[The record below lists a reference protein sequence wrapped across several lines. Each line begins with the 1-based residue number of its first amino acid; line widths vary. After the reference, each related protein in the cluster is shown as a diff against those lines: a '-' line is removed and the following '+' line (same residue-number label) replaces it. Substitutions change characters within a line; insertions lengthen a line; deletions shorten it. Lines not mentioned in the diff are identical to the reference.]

1 MKRVY
6 LWEPGT
12 GRVSLPLVRQAAVEL
27 ATWAVDGPRGRSVGD
42 PVHEWVTEGRRS
54 QYETA
59 LARGAS
65 WAVRMPAGYS
75 SCGDLWHWLLMLL
88 GCREERVVNRSDDG
102 GIVSWAVGDNLG
114 RLIKTPWYVTWG
126 EPEPGDLLHVSG
138 PDHAAVLLER
148 TTDDQWVTA
157 DYGQPYGMRRVCP
170 VRPVWGGGLSVRG
183 RRLAGWVSLARLVE
197 MGGLVESAIV
207 PDSFVGG
214 AVDDNP
220 YPEDLRV
227 PEGV

>member
-1 MKRVY
+1 MRRVY

-12 GRVSLPLVRQAAVEL
+12 GRVSLPLVRRAAVEL

-42 PVHEWVTEGRRS
+42 PVHEWVTEGRRK

-59 LARGAS
+59 LAKGAA
-65 WAVRMPAGYS
+65 WAVRMTPYS

-88 GCREERVVNRSDDG
+88 GCRDERVVNRGDDG

-126 EPEPGDLLHVSG
+126 EPELGDLLHVSG

-157 DYGQPYGMRRVCP
+157 DYGQPYGKRKDCP
-170 VRPVWGGGLSVRG
+170 VRPVWGGGRSVRG
-183 RRLAGWVSLARLVE
+183 RRLAGWVSLARLVA
-197 MGGLVESAIV
+197 MGGIVESAIV

-214 AVDDNP
+214 VVDDNP